1 MSIKLNHRPLYQ
13 FKLYQS
19 KHHMLASSLCVGL
32 AIAIMPT
39 AQAVDTDIEIEFVA
53 PKQNSQV
60 AFVPFANDGVISPI
74 VIKELNSSELNVTS
88 QNLPQMP
95 HSSADL
101 SATLSQWQQL
111 GIPYLVV
118 GSTHSQAGKLVIEYE
133 VIDVMSG
140 RVLEGKQRTQ
150 VSNNTS
156 SRNLA
161 GLVIA
166 DKIYSL
172 ITGKETDFTGRIA
185 YIEEQGSGENKLSKL
200 KIMDAT
206 GENARTL
213 TQVKGSIFSPT
224 WSPDGRTL
232 AYAVQRPKGLPVI
245 YVQNADGGGAR
256 LVTPYK
262 GNNLSPSFSPDGSQL
277 LFSSSFQG
285 NADIY
290 LLQLG
295 TGSVQR
301 LVSLP
306 SNEIQPSFAPD
317 GRSFVFVS
325 DQLGANRPQIYRH
338 TFGSGQISRVSKV
351 GSYATT
357 PSISPDGNHIAFLNG
372 RSVAIMN
379 SGSGA
384 MIANLGNTGID
395 EAASFSPSGNRVV
408 FASKQGN
415 HGVINIRSLT
425 GGQSF
430 SKSANGVIRS
440 PVWSKAAK

>member
-1 MSIKLNHRPLYQ
+1 MPTLPAHLAV
-13 FKLYQS
+13 FCS
-19 KHHMLASSLCVGL
+19 KRQRLLASSLCVAL
-32 AIAIMPT
+32 ATVITPT
-39 AQAVDTDIEIEFVA
+39 AQAAETDIEIEFVA
-53 PKQNSQV
+53 PKQTSQV
-60 AFVPFANDGVISPI
+60 AFVPFANDGAISPI
-74 VIKELNSSELNVTS
+74 AIKELNSTELAVTS

-95 HSSADL
+95 HSSAEL
-101 SATLSQWQQL
+101 SATLPQWQQL

-118 GSTHSQAGKLVIEYE
+118 GKTQSQAGKLVIEYE

-150 VSNNTS
+150 VSNNAS
-156 SRNLA
+156 SRNIA
-161 GLVIA
+161 GLVVA

-172 ITGKETDFTGRIA
+172 ITGKESDFTGRIA
-185 YIEEQGSGENKLSKL
+185 YIEEKGSGDNKISEL
-200 KIMDAT
+200 KVMDAT

-213 TQVKGSIFSPT
+213 TQVQGSIFSPT

-256 LVTPYK
+256 VVTPYK

-325 DQLGANRPQIYRH
+325 DQLGVNRPQIYRY
-338 TFGSGQISRVSKV
+338 TFGSGQISRVSRA
-351 GSYATT
+351 GGYATT
-357 PSISPDGNHIAFLNG
+357 PSVSADGSKIAFLNG
-372 RSVAIMN
+372 RSAAIMN
-379 SGSGA
+379 SSGSVL
-384 MIANLGNTGID
+384 ANLGNTGLD

-408 FASKQGN
+408 FASKQGGN
-415 HGVINIRSLT
+415 GVINIRSLT

-430 SKSANGVIRS
+430 GKAANGVVRS
-440 PVWSKAAK
+440 PVWSKSPKK